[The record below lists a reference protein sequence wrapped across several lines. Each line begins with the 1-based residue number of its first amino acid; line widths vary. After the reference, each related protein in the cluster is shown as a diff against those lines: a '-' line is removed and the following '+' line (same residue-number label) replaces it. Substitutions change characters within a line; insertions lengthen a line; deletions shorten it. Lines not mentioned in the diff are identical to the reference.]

1 MCQAL
6 IELLGKISKQFPIA
20 PQVNKALT
28 ELEESAF
35 TEAEL
40 LGYDKF
46 WDNIRVE
53 RTIMNSAKRKY
64 DEGWEKGIAEGKAQG
79 EHDKQQEIARSMKR
93 DGLPAGTIARYTGL
107 AAEDIEKLV
116 TEDD

>member
-1 MCQAL
+1 MPGCPC
-6 IELLGKISKQFPIA
+6 EE
-20 PQVNKALT
+20 QV
-28 ELEESAF
+28 
-35 TEAEL
+35 AEV
-40 LGYDKF
+40 
-46 WDNIRVE
+46 I
-53 RTIMNSAKRKY
+53 
-64 DEGWEKGIAEGKAQG
+64 IAEGKAQG